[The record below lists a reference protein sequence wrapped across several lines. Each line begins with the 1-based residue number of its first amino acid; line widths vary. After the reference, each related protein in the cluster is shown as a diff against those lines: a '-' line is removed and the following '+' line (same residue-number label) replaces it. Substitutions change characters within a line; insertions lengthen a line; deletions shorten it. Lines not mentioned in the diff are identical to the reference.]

1 MEEPADAVPPLSM
14 DEARRI
20 LHQAQLGA
28 LDETDPDI
36 RRIIGEATWTAHVAR
51 VSPGS
56 HRTNPGPRHN
66 IRAWIGWLA
75 TILAVGTGITLSL
88 LAQAR

>member
-1 MEEPADAVPPLSM
+1 M
-14 DEARRI
+14 DEAQRI

-56 HRTNPGPRHN
+56 HRVHLGAGHN
-66 IRAWIGWLA
+66 SRAWVGWLA
-75 TILAVGTGITLSL
+75 GILAVGTGIVLSL
-88 LAQAR
+88 LTHAR